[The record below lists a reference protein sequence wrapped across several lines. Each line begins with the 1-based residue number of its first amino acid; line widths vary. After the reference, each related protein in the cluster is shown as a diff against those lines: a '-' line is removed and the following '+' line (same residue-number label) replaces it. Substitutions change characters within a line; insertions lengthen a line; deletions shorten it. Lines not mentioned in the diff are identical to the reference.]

1 MSSASPSCEADHIA
15 TAHWRAIPDAM
26 SPAADSTTSRTVT
39 LIGIVSGGG
48 VA

>member
-1 MSSASPSCEADHIA
+1 MSSASPSCGADHIA
-15 TAHWRAIPDAM
+15 TAHWRAMPDAM

-39 LIGIVSGGG
+39 FVVVAGGG